1 MPAMP
6 RTCVGCRR
14 TDRREAL
21 VRVARRLGDGRIA
34 VDVRRRLGGRG
45 AWLHLD
51 PACWADARGGLA
63 RTLRTSVTDRDLA
76 GLRAD
81 LTAATPS
88 SSSSARDRLGAAASD
103 SGLLRRNAVDIAT
116 RSKAQD

>member
-1 MPAMP
+1 MSAQP

-34 VDVRRRLGGRG
+34 VDVARRLGGRG
-45 AWLHLD
+45 AWLHRD
-51 PACWADARGGLA
+51 PACWTDVRSGLA

-81 LTAATPS
+81 LTAATDP
-88 SSSSARDRLGAAASD
+88 ARASLGATASD
-103 SGLLRRNAVDIAT
+103 SGLLRRNAVEIAT

>member
-1 MPAMP
+1 MALSI

-45 AWLHLD
+45 AWLHAD
-51 PACWADARGGLA
+51 PACWAEQRDVRAGLS

-81 LTAATPS
+81 LTAATDP
-88 SSSSARDRLGAAASD
+88 ARASLGATTSD
-103 SGLLRRNAVDIAT
+103 SGLLRRNAVEIAT
-116 RSKAQD
+116 RSRAQD

>member
-1 MPAMP
+1 MAISL

-45 AWLHLD
+45 AWLHRD
-51 PACWADARGGLA
+51 AACWTEMQGVRSGLA

-81 LTAATPS
+81 LTAATDP
-88 SSSSARDRLGAAASD
+88 ARAPLGATASD

>member
-1 MPAMP
+1 MAESV

-21 VRVARRLGDGRIA
+21 VRVARGAAGVTA
-34 VDVRRRLGGRG
+34 DVRRRMPGRG
-45 AWLHLD
+45 AWLHHD
-51 PACWADARGGLA
+51 PACWSGARGGLA
-63 RTLRTSVTDRDLA
+63 RTLRASVTERDLA
-76 GLRAD
+76 RVISTMETLTDPARAERG
-81 LTAATPS
+81 ATT
-88 SSSSARDRLGAAASD
+88 SD

>member
-1 MPAMP
+1 MAAQP

-34 VDVRRRLGGRG
+34 VDVTRRLGGRG
-45 AWLHLD
+45 AWLHRD
-51 PACWADARGGLA
+51 PACWNDVRAGLS
-63 RTLRTSVTDRDLA
+63 RTLRTSVTERDLA

-81 LTAATPS
+81 LTAATDP
-88 SSSSARDRLGAAASD
+88 ARASLGATTSD
-103 SGLLRRNAVDIAT
+103 SGLLRRNAVEIAT
-116 RSKAQD
+116 RSRAQD

>member
-1 MPAMP
+1 MADSI

-21 VRVARRLGDGRIA
+21 VRVARAAAGIT
-34 VDVRRRLGGRG
+34 VDVRGRVPGRG
-45 AWLHLD
+45 AWLHQD
-51 PACWADARGGLA
+51 PTCWSGARGGLA
-63 RTLRTSVTDRDLA
+63 RTLRASVTERDLA
-76 GLRAD
+76 RVIATLETLSDPARAQ
-81 LTAATPS
+81 
-88 SSSSARDRLGAAASD
+88 LGATSSD